1 MGGKGSGGRNAKS
14 TAVKKREGNRGHR
27 KLNKHEPA
35 APNGEPEMPLFVK
48 KNAIARLTWHSLVPL
63 LLDMKVLN
71 KAHGLALGGLCVAVS
86 QLAMAEAAL
95 AKYGL
100 IHARTLDKDTGF
112 AILSLSPAQRVK
124 SDALRHIRAGC
135 MQFGLDPSAASRIKV
150 DLDDPAQD
158 SADDFFAGEDT
169 GDVVQ

>member
-1 MGGKGSGGRNAKS
+1 LGGKGSGGRNAKS
-14 TAVKKREGNRGHR
+14 TRVKKREGNRGHR
-27 KLNKHEPA
+27 KLNEKEPK
-35 APNGEPEMPLFVK
+35 APAGEPKMPLFVK
-48 KNAIARLTWHSLVPL
+48 KNVIARATWHNLVPL

-100 IHARTLDKDTGF
+100 INARTLDKETGF
-112 AILSLSPAQRVK
+112 AVLSISPAQRIK

-135 MQFGLDPSAASRIKV
+135 MQFGLDPSAASRLHV
-150 DLDDPAQD
+150 DFGESAQD
-158 SADDFFAGEDT
+158 AADDFFAGEDT